1 MVVESV
7 PGHYGFIDIS
17 MIENTNST
25 TIAEAKEKN
34 RALVLKLRERFYY
47 RVRCIISDLVN
58 YLTDCKFFCRILM
71 IWK

>member
-1 MVVESV
+1 MAVERV

-47 RVRCIISDLVN
+47 RVRCILSVI
-58 YLTDCKFFCRILM
+58 
-71 IWK
+71 